1 MFFYIC
7 LTIAFIPLLF
17 IYPCVVVGRRNI
29 PRKGRMILA
38 PNHQTLNDPVILAS
52 RLIWRRRFKY
62 MAKAPLFKNKLF
74 GALLRSF
81 GAYPVDNKS
90 ATDLTAVKTTLK
102 HLKDEK
108 GVCIFPEGARLVSSE
123 ENQLKHGVAMFALK
137 TNSPVVPAFFVRK
150 TTAFVP
156 NRLIIGKPI
165 ELHNMEQFKDR
176 KIDKDALEEASQII
190 REGINTLRYNYANR
204 KEIKR
209 NQKLLKKQAK
219 LEKKNTK

>member
-1 MFFYIC
+1 MLFYIC

-17 IYPCVVVGRRNI
+17 IYPCVVVGRKNI

-38 PNHQTLNDPVILAS
+38 PNHQTVNDPVILAS

-62 MAKAPLFKNKLF
+62 MAKAPLFENKF
-74 GALLRSF
+74 FAFLLKSF
-81 GAYPVDNKS
+81 GAFPVDNKS

-102 HLKDEK
+102 YLKEEQ

-137 TNSPVVPAFFVRK
+137 TNSPVVPVIFVRK
-150 TTAFVP
+150 TNAFVP
-156 NRLIIGKPI
+156 NKMIVGKPI
-165 ELHNMEQFKDR
+165 ELYNMEQFKDR

-190 REGINTLRYNYANR
+190 REGLNTLRYNYAHR
-204 KEIKR
+204 KEIKQ
-209 NQKLLKKQAK
+209 QKKLAKKQAK
-219 LEKKNTK
+219 LAKNK